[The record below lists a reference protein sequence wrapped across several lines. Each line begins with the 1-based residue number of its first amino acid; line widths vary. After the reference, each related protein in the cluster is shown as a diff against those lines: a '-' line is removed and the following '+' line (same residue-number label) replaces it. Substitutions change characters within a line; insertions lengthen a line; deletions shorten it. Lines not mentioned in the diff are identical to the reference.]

1 VVVAEDEGVIDGRC
15 ASRFA
20 WSDAAART
28 ASSWAAWLSAAAIR
42 ADSAL
47 AACREWLL
55 VARMWAASA
64 TPPPSATA
72 PVTAAVDVTLAFV
85 LLNRPGFACAPC
97 LPDMPDKGQPF
108 AVLHLCPVVAPGA
121 TLSPDPG
128 SAKHTC
134 VHIDESGVSASRR
147 RAIDPWMPYARSSGT
162 TLP

>member
-1 VVVAEDEGVIDGRC
+1 
-15 ASRFA
+15 
-20 WSDAAART
+20 
-28 ASSWAAWLSAAAIR
+28 
-42 ADSAL
+42 
-47 AACREWLL
+47 
-55 VARMWAASA
+55 
-64 TPPPSATA
+64 
-72 PVTAAVDVTLAFV
+72 LAFV